1 MWVVRRLSEGIGIM
15 LYRLLADFVIV
26 IHCVIAWFLLFGA
39 FLARQQPWV
48 ALLHV
53 PLAIWVSAAFIMGW
67 TCPLTP
73 LENRLRKAAGELG
86 YDGGFI
92 EHYFRM
98 SPPPDAPPTKN
109 RRRINVILGVF
120 CILLSIVPHVANLE
134 KYHDAI
140 WPPHFKSPNAL
151 SAP

>member
-1 MWVVRRLSEGIGIM
+1 MICDVRRLSEGIGIM

-39 FLARQQPWV
+39 FLARQQPSF

-73 LENRLRKAAGELG
+73 LENWFRKAVTRKAATL
-86 YDGGFI
+86 
-92 EHYFRM
+92 FRLVAHNGSM
-98 SPPPDAPPTKN
+98 
-109 RRRINVILGVF
+109 F
-120 CILLSIVPHVANLE
+120 CCFE
-134 KYHDAI
+134 
-140 WPPHFKSPNAL
+140 
-151 SAP
+151 

>member
-1 MWVVRRLSEGIGIM
+1 MF
-15 LYRLLADFVIV
+15 YRLLANVVIV
-26 IHCVIAWFLLFGA
+26 IHLAFVWFFMFGA
-39 FLARQQPWV
+39 FLARQHPWV

-53 PLAIWVSAAFIMGW
+53 PLAIWVSAAFVRGW

-92 EHYFRM
+92 DHYFRM
-98 SPPPDAPPTKN
+98 SPPPDAAMAIKKK
-109 RRRINVILGVF
+109 RRSQVILGVCF
-120 CILLSIVPHVANLE
+120 CLFAIVPHGANLG

-140 WPPHFKSPNAL
+140 WPPPSKPPPAL
-151 SAP
+151 GAP